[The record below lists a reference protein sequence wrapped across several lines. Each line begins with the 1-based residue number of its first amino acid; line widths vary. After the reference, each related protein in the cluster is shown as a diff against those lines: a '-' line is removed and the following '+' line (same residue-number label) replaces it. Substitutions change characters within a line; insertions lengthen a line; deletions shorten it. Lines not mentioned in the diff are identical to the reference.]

1 MTEGTL
7 ELVAVVEKTATDEK
21 GGEDVEG
28 EREAQ
33 YSGGLESWST
43 IV

>member
-28 EREAQ
+28 EREAP
-33 YSGGLESWST
+33 ESKHEIHSAKD
-43 IV
+43 